1 MFLWQTAAEAHAAIN
16 DLPPVLFVASVLFD
30 VLGRLLKRDSF
41 KAAGFW
47 TLILGSLGSI
57 AAVISGELAEDT
69 IEHGESI
76 HEAMGRHETFAITVA
91 VLFGVLA
98 IWRIWR
104 RGTLGPREHVI
115 YLTLGIVGAGLVT
128 YTAHLGGNIVFRLGG
143 GIPTTVMQE
152 AMEERAAGHHHHP
165 GEPDDHDHGAEPA
178 DHDHDHDA
186 ATAPVDSAAAKA
198 HTDTAKGR
206 GHVDPPGTPP
216 HKH

>member
-1 MFLWQTAAEAHAAIN
+1 M
-16 DLPPVLFVASVLFD
+16 
-30 VLGRLLKRDSF
+30 KRETL

-47 TLILGSLGSI
+47 TLMLGSLGSI

-76 HEAMGRHETFAITVA
+76 HEAMGTHETFAISVT
-91 VLFGVLA
+91 VLFCLLA
-98 IWRIWR
+98 AWRLWR
-104 RGTLGPREHVI
+104 RGTLGPREQVPYLVAGVI
-115 YLTLGIVGAGLVT
+115 GAGLVT

-143 GIPTTVMQE
+143 GIPTAVMQD
-152 AMEERAAGHHHHP
+152 AMEERAAGHHHHA

-186 ATAPVDSAAAKA
+186 KPTVDSAASKA
-198 HTDTAKGR
+198 HTDTAR